1 MNAPVRS
8 LTAARPIYDS
18 NSLEV
23 AVATTLN
30 DLMEVIALRAIVY
43 MAEQVC
49 PFDEEYDG
57 NDFAGATHL
66 IVRRCGEPVGVLRL
80 RWFADFAKIERVAIR
95 REERG
100 RTTTIA
106 LVKAALEIAQR
117 KGYRLVIGHVQQRL
131 VPFWKRQFGF
141 YPREGRERFVFSDHE
156 YVEMQGELRPPPNA
170 LGLDTDPLTL
180 LRPEGDWDRP
190 GILDRSARRPATNP
204 LGYAQ

>member
-1 MNAPVRS
+1 MQ
-8 LTAARPIYDS
+8 
-18 NSLEV
+18 
-23 AVATTLN
+23 
-30 DLMEVIALRAIVY
+30 VIALRAIVY

-80 RWFADFAKIERVAIR
+80 RWFADFAKLERVAVR

-100 RTTTIA
+100 RTATIA
-106 LVKAALEIAQR
+106 LIRAAIELAEQ
-117 KGYRLVIGHVQQRL
+117 KGYRRIIGHAQARL

-141 YPREGRERFVFSDHE
+141 APRAGRKPFAFSD
-156 YVEMQGELRPPPNA
+156 YQYIEMERELTPPPDA
-170 LGLDTDPLTL
+170 LNLDTDPMVL
-180 LRPEGDWDRP
+180 LRPEGKWDRP
-190 GILDRSARRPATNP
+190 GVLDNSAHRPAATP

>member
-8 LTAARPIYDS
+8 ITPARPVFDS

-23 AVATTLN
+23 SVAATLN
-30 DLMEVIALRAIVY
+30 DLMQVIALRAIVY

-100 RTTTIA
+100 RKVIVA
-106 LVKAALEIAQR
+106 LVRAACELAQR
-117 KGYRLVIGHVQQRL
+117 KGYKLIIGHVQERL
-131 VPFWKRQFGF
+131 VPFWNRQFGF
-141 YPREGRERFVFSDHE
+141 YQREGRARFVFSDHE
-156 YVEMQGELRPPPNA
+156 YVEMQGDLRPPPNA
-170 LGLDTDPLTL
+170 LGLDSDPFTL

-190 GILDRSARRPATNP
+190 GVLDRSAARPATNP
-204 LGYAQ
+204 VGHA

>member
-1 MNAPVRS
+1 MNAPLRS
-8 LTAARPIYDS
+8 LTPARPVFDS

-23 AVATTLN
+23 SVASTLN
-30 DLMEVIALRAIVY
+30 DLMQVIALRAIVY

-100 RTTTIA
+100 RKAILA
-106 LVKAALEIAQR
+106 LVNSACELAQR
-117 KGYRLVIGHVQQRL
+117 KGYRLIIGHVQARL
-131 VPFWKRQFGF
+131 LPFWKRQFGF
-141 YPREGRERFVFSDHE
+141 YPREGRDHFAFSDHE
-156 YVEMQGELRPPPNA
+156 YVEMQGDLQPHPKA
-170 LGLDTDPLTL
+170 IGLHSDPLTL

-190 GILDRSARRPATNP
+190 GVLDRSAARPATNP
-204 LGYAQ
+204 VGH

>member
-8 LTAARPIYDS
+8 LTPARPVFDS

-23 AVATTLN
+23 MVASTLN
-30 DLMEVIALRAIVY
+30 DLMQVIALRAIVY
-43 MAEQVC
+43 MAEQIC

-66 IVRRCGEPVGVLRL
+66 IVRRCGEPVGVMRI

-95 REERG
+95 KEERG
-100 RTTTIA
+100 RKAIVA
-106 LVKAALEIAQR
+106 LVNAAVDLAQR
-117 KGYRLVIGHVQQRL
+117 KGYRMVIGHVQERL

-141 YPREGRERFVFSDHE
+141 YPREGREIFTFSDHE
-156 YVEMQGELRPPPNA
+156 YVEMQGDLTPPPNA
-170 LGLDTDPLTL
+170 LGLNTDPMTL

-190 GILDRSARRPATNP
+190 GVLDHSGTRPATNP
-204 LGYAQ
+204 GGAR

>member
-8 LTAARPIYDS
+8 LTPARPVFDS

-23 AVATTLN
+23 TVASTLN
-30 DLMEVIALRAIVY
+30 DLMQVIALRAIVY

-80 RWFADFAKIERVAIR
+80 RWFADFAKLERVAVR

-100 RTTTIA
+100 RTATVA
-106 LVKAALEIAQR
+106 LIRSAIDLAEH
-117 KGYRLVIGHVQQRL
+117 KGYRCIIGHAQQRL

-141 YPREGRERFVFSDHE
+141 APRPGRPAFAFSDHE
-156 YVEMQGELRPPPNA
+156 YVEMERILIPPADA
-170 LGLDTDPLTL
+170 LCLDTDPMIL
-180 LRPEGDWDRP
+180 LRPEGKWDRP
-190 GILDRSARRPATNP
+190 GVLDRSAARPATNP
-204 LGYAQ
+204 VGH